1 MIFIDT
7 FEALT
12 GKTPF
17 PWQEKLFS
25 EFSEKRFR
33 KSCPIP
39 TGLGKTSIIT
49 IWLLSLAH
57 HIRSGTLAG
66 FPRRLV
72 YVVNRRTVVDQATDE
87 AKKLR
92 ETLISK
98 SELGEITGALQ
109 SLQTLISDEPL
120 AISTLRGQ
128 FADNAEWR
136 IDPTRPALIVGT
148 VDMIGSRLLFSGY
161 GCGFKSRPLHA
172 GFLGQ
177 DTLLVHDEAH
187 LEPAFQKLVAA
198 IESEQ
203 QRSGEL
209 GRFHV
214 MEMTATSRSD
224 SDGDDS
230 LFTPCDEAHGEVR
243 KRINARKGIF
253 FHQGKDEKE
262 ISDKV
267 LQLAKSFADSG
278 QAILIYLRKIV
289 DVNKVA
295 DTLRKTA
302 PEKVATLTGTLRG
315 WERDE
320 LAAKDP
326 VFARFKRD
334 SKATPQE
341 GTVYLV
347 CTSAGEVGVNI
358 SGDHLVCDLT
368 PLDSMMQR
376 FGRVNRF
383 GENDAHIEIVHHDS
397 SKETLAPS
405 ADSQSSDSTKELET
419 SSQRNESDE
428 KKAPKTKNKLPTL
441 FEISCQRTLTLLRK
455 LPLREDDRW
464 DGSPAALKAMGA
476 TERQAAFTPPPDI
489 LPATDIL
496 FDAWALTTIRNRLPA
511 RPPVADWLHGVAEWE
526 PPVTHVAWREEVE
539 HVFGELLKRYPPDEL
554 LEDYPL
560 KPHEVLRDQED
571 RVTRELE
578 KISSRHPEKPVWLID
593 SDGLVR
599 VYLLKE
605 LVDKQK
611 KPGVRLADC
620 TVLLPPSAGGLE
632 SGLLNGDVTSPAD
645 DIADLWLD
653 ENGKGRRCRS
663 WDDQKP
669 KGMRL
674 VRTIETGLDPDEDS
688 EDEEQSS
695 GQWCWYV
702 RPRSADDDGSR
713 TARAK
718 QLLKPHLSSA
728 GDFAE
733 KMVARLGLK
742 EPESLAVV
750 LAARWHDLG
759 KNRPVW
765 QRAIGNRAYPSEILA
780 KSGMGMRSITL
791 NNYRHELGTLLD
803 LAAMP
808 EFQGLS
814 EEVQNIVV
822 HLIAAHHGRAR
833 PHFPANERFDHDRP
847 EEEVAAIVAGIPG
860 RFACLQRR
868 YGRWGLAYLESL
880 VRAADIM
887 ASQSNNESEEQED
900 GR

>member
-25 EFSEKRFR
+25 EFIEKRFR
-33 KSCPIP
+33 KTCPIP
-39 TGLGKTSIIT
+39 TGLGKTSIIP
-49 IWLLSLAH
+49 IWLLSLAY
-57 HIRSGTLAG
+57 HIRSGTLAD

-87 AKKLR
+87 AIKLR
-92 ETLISK
+92 EALVSK

-109 SLQTLISDEPL
+109 SLQTLTSDNPL

-136 IDPTRPALIVGT
+136 IDPARPALIVGT

-224 SDGDDS
+224 SDGDGS
-230 LFTPCDEAHGEVR
+230 LFTPCDVAHGEVS

-253 FHQGKDEKE
+253 FHQVKDEKE
-262 ISDKV
+262 ISNKV
-267 LQLAKSFADSG
+267 VQLAKSFADSG
-278 QAILIYLRKIV
+278 QAILIYLLKVV

-295 DTLRKTA
+295 DLLRKTA

-326 VFARFKRD
+326 VFARFMRD
-334 SKATPQE
+334 PNTTPQE
-341 GTVYLV
+341 GTVYLI

-383 GENDAHIEIVHHDS
+383 GEGDAQIEIVHHDS

-405 ADSQSSDSTKELET
+405 TESQSSDNTMKSKT
-419 SSQRNESDE
+419 SSQMNESDDKNAS
-428 KKAPKTKNKLPTL
+428 KKKNKPLTL
-441 FEISCQRTLTLLRK
+441 FEISCQRTLTLLRG
-455 LPLREDDRW
+455 LSLREDDRW
-464 DGSPAALKAMGA
+464 DASPAALKAIGV
-476 TERQAAFTPPPDI
+476 TERQAAFTPQPGI
-489 LPATDIL
+489 LPTTDIL
-496 FDAWALTTIRNRLPA
+496 FDAWALTTIRDRLPT

-526 PPVTHVAWREEVE
+526 RPVTHVAWREEVE
-539 HVFGELLKRYPPDEL
+539 RVFGELLKKHPPDEL

-571 RVTRELE
+571 RVIRELE
-578 KISSRHPEKPVWLID
+578 KIASRNPENPVWLID
-593 SDGLVR
+593 SGGLVR
-599 VYLLKE
+599 EYLLKK
-605 LVDKQK
+605 LVEKDKQK
-611 KPGVRLADC
+611 KPIVSLADC

-632 SGLLNGDVTSPAD
+632 SGLLNGDAISPAD

-653 ENGKGRRCRS
+653 ENGKARRCRS
-663 WDDQKP
+663 WNDHKP

-674 VRTIETGLDPDEDS
+674 VRTIKIGLDIDEDM
-688 EDEEQSS
+688 EDEEES
-695 GQWCWYV
+695 GSQWRWYV

-713 TARAK
+713 TARAN
-718 QLLKPHLSSA
+718 QLL
-728 GDFAE
+728 
-733 KMVARLGLK
+733 
-742 EPESLAVV
+742 
-750 LAARWHDLG
+750 
-759 KNRPVW
+759 
-765 QRAIGNRAYPSEILA
+765 
-780 KSGMGMRSITL
+780 
-791 NNYRHELGTLLD
+791 
-803 LAAMP
+803 
-808 EFQGLS
+808 
-814 EEVQNIVV
+814 
-822 HLIAAHHGRAR
+822 
-833 PHFPANERFDHDRP
+833 
-847 EEEVAAIVAGIPG
+847 
-860 RFACLQRR
+860 
-868 YGRWGLAYLESL
+868 
-880 VRAADIM
+880 
-887 ASQSNNESEEQED
+887 
-900 GR
+900 